1 MERTRYSKN
10 DVKVLYK
17 INKSTKIV
25 RDTATGNI
33 KSLKITEV
41 VEKARYLD
49 RKGEKVD
56 HRYGTMGNRN
66 VYIYIYIY
74 IYIYTYSLK
83 GGPEEVKKKL
93 RNVCK
98 NGSGRE
104 NEI

>member
-41 VEKARYLD
+41 VQKARYLD

-56 HRYGTMGNRN
+56 HRNGTMGNRN
-66 VYIYIYIY
+66 VNIYIYIY
-74 IYIYTYSLK
+74 SLK
-83 GGPEEVKKKL
+83 GGSRGGKKETQECVQKWKWK
-93 RNVCK
+93 RK
-98 NGSGRE
+98 
-104 NEI
+104 